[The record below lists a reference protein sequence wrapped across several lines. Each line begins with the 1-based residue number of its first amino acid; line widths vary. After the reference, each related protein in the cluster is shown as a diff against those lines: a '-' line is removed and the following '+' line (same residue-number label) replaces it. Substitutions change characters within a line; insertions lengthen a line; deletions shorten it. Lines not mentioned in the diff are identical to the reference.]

1 MGRDAEVTTHSYY
14 FHEKAPAIPLRRDE
28 ILQQSAEVAFIE
40 VKSLPLDAIDSVS
53 QGASS
58 VELFAS
64 SDQG

>member
-1 MGRDAEVTTHSYY
+1 MGRDAEVATHSYS
-14 FHEKAPAIPLRRDE
+14 FHEKASVITVLRAE

-40 VKSLPLDAIDSVS
+40 VKSLPLDSIDSVS

>member
-1 MGRDAEVTTHSYY
+1 MWRDAEVATHSYF
-14 FHEKAPAIPLRRDE
+14 FHEKASVIPVVRAE